1 MTGSFSCKYI
11 KKNSEAA
18 IFINALHITEVFNTD
33 NFYILSENLP
43 KDASIF
49 QAFEDHYKKW

>member
-11 KKNSEAA
+11 KKKSGKQQF
-18 IFINALHITEVFNTD
+18 FINALHITEVFNTD

-49 QAFEDHYKKW
+49 QAFEDHYKK